1 MIIGVPV
8 EGFSRFP
15 RQLGGGWGWFCR
27 TKKHHWLYE
36 CLNQCNKSSAYE
48 GQGSLVHIVP
58 NCWWVQLW
66 EEIASAKSSNKSVR
80 LQILKGELE
89 SIKMKET
96 KGAFEYITRI
106 ETMVNQLNK
115 NGEMLLASR
124 LVEKMVRSLT
134 VENLIFSSEAHKKK
148 KKKKKKKNVESI
160 D

>member
-1 MIIGVPV
+1 
-8 EGFSRFP
+8 
-15 RQLGGGWGWFCR
+15 
-27 TKKHHWLYE
+27 
-36 CLNQCNKSSAYE
+36 
-48 GQGSLVHIVP
+48 
-58 NCWWVQLW
+58 
-66 EEIASAKSSNKSVR
+66 
-80 LQILKGELE
+80 
-89 SIKMKET
+89 MKET